1 MGRCNLKSFNM
12 QMNIAKAIG
21 ITAIVGGH
29 VRWEIFGALFPNYS
43 WHVPLFFFIAGYFFN
58 INKELLSVIK
68 KSICKYLGWFYSYHF
83 FFGGM
88 TVLVYLW
95 FDRLYGKMPSLKTL
109 TISPIDSTPFWF
121 NVPNWFLYQ
130 LAISLV
136 GFAIIMF
143 FLKKIKEK
151 YKYIIMTLF
160 FIICGVTAVLLA
172 KDNFQ
177 ASHGVMKVIIKTLI
191 TLFYIYSGWLYRNKL
206 ETKVQFN
213 AKWLCIV
220 LAAQVILLRIFSNG
234 YHLDVNQ
241 AKLFHNMSPLI
252 VPFTGIYLVLFMSK
266 LLAPLVKEGSIIDK
280 IGRNTLHIM
289 ANHAFVIFLIELCIF
304 AIDGIPYSELPKGL
318 LFRYY
323 KINKYQFL
331 YTFGS
336 LVICTYIGEFINFS
350 SRYIKNKLSA
360 TPRQ

>member
-1 MGRCNLKSFNM
+1 
-12 QMNIAKAIG
+12 
-21 ITAIVGGH
+21 
-29 VRWEIFGALFPNYS
+29 
-43 WHVPLFFFIAGYFFN
+43 
-58 INKELLSVIK
+58 
-68 KSICKYLGWFYSYHF
+68 
-83 FFGGM
+83 
-88 TVLVYLW
+88 
-95 FDRLYGKMPSLKTL
+95 
-109 TISPIDSTPFWF
+109 
-121 NVPNWFLYQ
+121 
-130 LAISLV
+130 
-136 GFAIIMF
+136 MF

-160 FIICGVTAVLLA
+160 FLICGIAAVLLA

-289 ANHAFVIFLIELCIF
+289 ANHTFVIFLIELCIF

-318 LFRYY
+318 LVRYY

>member
-1 MGRCNLKSFNM
+1 
-12 QMNIAKAIG
+12 
-21 ITAIVGGH
+21 
-29 VRWEIFGALFPNYS
+29 
-43 WHVPLFFFIAGYFFN
+43 
-58 INKELLSVIK
+58 
-68 KSICKYLGWFYSYHF
+68 
-83 FFGGM
+83 M

-160 FIICGVTAVLLA
+160 FLICGIAAVLLA

-177 ASHGVMKVIIKTLI
+177 ASHGVIKVLIKTLI
-191 TLFYIYSGWLYRNKL
+191 TLFYIYAGWLYRNKL
-206 ETKVQFN
+206 ENKVQFN
-213 AKWLCIV
+213 AKWLCSLI
-220 LAAQVILLRIFSNG
+220 LLQVILLRVFTNSCNIDINK
-234 YHLDVNQ
+234 
-241 AKLFHNMSPLI
+241 AKLYHSMSSLI
-252 VPFTGIYLVLFMSK
+252 LPFTGIYFVLFISK